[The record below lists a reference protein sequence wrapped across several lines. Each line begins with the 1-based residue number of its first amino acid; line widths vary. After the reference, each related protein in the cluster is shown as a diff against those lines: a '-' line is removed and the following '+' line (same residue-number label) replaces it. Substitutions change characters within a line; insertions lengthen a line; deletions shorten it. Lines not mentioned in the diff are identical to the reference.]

1 MAAFKLLG
9 THTHTRTHTHTHTY
23 FVLTHTRARANTQKY
38 LILAKRRLQTHN
50 SSHVVLTSSRMLTFA
65 LNYACPPKTCTAKL
79 GHLPQ
84 ALAECVYI
92 SSTFIAITLRTCT
105 LPYMLHL
112 PYAHNGP
119 HTHTHVFAQKT
130 QKSVLRW
137 RDSLFIVDELDSSF
151 RRTFS
156 KVVKSRSMI

>member
-50 SSHVVLTSSRMLTFA
+50 SSHVVLYSSRMLTFA
-65 LNYACPPKTCTAKL
+65 LNYACPPKTCTAK
-79 GHLPQ
+79 HLPRP
-84 ALAECVYI
+84 LAECVYM
-92 SSTFIAITLRTCT
+92 SCTFIAITLCTCT

-112 PYAHNGP
+112 PYAHNDP

-130 QKSVLRW
+130 QKCVLRCC
-137 RDSLFIVDELDSSF
+137 DSLFIVDELDSSF
-151 RRTFS
+151 RLTFS
-156 KVVKSRSMI
+156 KVVKSQSMI